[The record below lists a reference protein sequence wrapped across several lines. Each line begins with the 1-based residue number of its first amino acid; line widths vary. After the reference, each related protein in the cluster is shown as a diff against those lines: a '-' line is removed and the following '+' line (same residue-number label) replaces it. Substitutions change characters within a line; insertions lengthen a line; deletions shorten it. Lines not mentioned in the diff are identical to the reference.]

1 METKTTISNSEK
13 TNYWEDLLKDS
24 YEVHKIEESNALG
37 KGKRSRKQVL
47 LYFLSTI
54 FWKAHLLVIIEELN
68 LLGMRLYVSLTASLE
83 PIWLKIKF
91 KSINSKA
98 YVFGINLVQV
108 ELNLLQVTFV
118 FKWVVQDFLF
128 ACSFFFFPVTVKGI
142 RVKLQKKNS
151 FRRKYNRGMVWDPS
165 MQKYLILLGQNS
177 NVIRV

>member
-1 METKTTISNSEK
+1 
-13 TNYWEDLLKDS
+13 
-24 YEVHKIEESNALG
+24 VHKIEESNALG

-128 ACSFFFFPVTVKGI
+128 ACSFFFPCYSEGHKGEI
-142 RVKLQKKNS
+142 AKKRTLFEGNITAAWCGTHPCKS
-151 FRRKYNRGMVWDPS
+151 
-165 MQKYLILLGQNS
+165 I
-177 NVIRV
+177 